1 MVFWWSATKWLD
13 FCLNSSRKQGI
24 HQHGLISQTS
34 LGTRFPKLFP
44 TMIKTQNSIVQ
55 VLAVP
60 HSFELAD
67 VQWHLVALI
76 CLEHPFD
83 PKSCSSV
90 TCGLQSMPPLRRV
103 AFLHGQNSKEWLV
116 EEGALLELRTGHHM
130 FSWPKKSGASV
141 LKWGSQRHGFQY

>member
-1 MVFWWSATKWLD
+1 MV
-13 FCLNSSRKQGI
+13 
-24 HQHGLISQTS
+24 
-34 LGTRFPKLFP
+34 
-44 TMIKTQNSIVQ
+44 IVQ

-83 PKSCSSV
+83 PNFCSSV

-130 FSWPKKSGASV
+130 
-141 LKWGSQRHGFQY
+141 R